1 MSIFAVY
8 NLKGG
13 VGKTATAVNLAY
25 LSAHEGART
34 LIWDLDPQ
42 GAASFYFRV
51 KPKVKGGAK
60 RLIKGKGDLDR
71 RIKGTDFENLDLLP
85 ADFSYRN
92 MDLVLNAADKSD
104 RRLARLLKPLKKE
117 YDHIFLDC
125 PPGFS
130 LVSENAFFAAEA
142 LLIPLIPTTLSLRTL
157 DQIRKYFRKER
168 PKNLEELPFFTMVD
182 RRKRLHKEIC
192 AAYADGREGFLKTV
206 IPYASAV
213 ERMGVERAPLP
224 SFDRRS
230 VAARAYRALWEEV
243 KDRLG

>member
-1 MSIFAVY
+1 MSILAVY

-25 LSAHEGART
+25 LSAREGART

-51 KPKVKGGAK
+51 KPRVKGGAK
-60 RLIKGKGDLDR
+60 RLIKGKGALDR

-104 RRLARLLKPLKKE
+104 RRIARLLKPLKKD

-130 LVSENAFFAAEA
+130 LVSENAFLAADA

-157 DQIRKYFRKER
+157 EQIRKYFRKER
-168 PKNLEELPFFTMVD
+168 PKKLRELPFFTMVD

-192 AAYADGREGFLKTV
+192 AEYADGREGFLTTV

-213 ERMGVERAPLP
+213 ERMGVARAPLL

-230 VAARAYRALWEEV
+230 AAARAYRALWEEV
-243 KDRLG
+243 KARLG